1 MKLNIFVNVNGQ
13 TTFFDEAE
21 ETYRQLANSDRLE
34 IMLFLDSRIGKMAS
48 ISKELNVRMQDV
60 KRNLDSLL
68 GQNLVEKNSLGEFS
82 LTTFGSMIVK
92 QIPSIDFLSRNR
104 DYFSNHNFEKIPDK
118 FIHRI
123 GELNNSKFVKGYVA
137 VIETIKGMY
146 SRAEEYIF
154 GMLPEVSL
162 ELVEAIISKIR
173 SRTITFNYILPE
185 KAIVPKVSHE
195 LVKDSNYIKLVHQG
209 LINGR
214 MVKKISAAV
223 IVTDKEGAVMFPYV
237 EGDTDMRT
245 MFYSGDINP
254 DYGQFHE
261 WCVDFFKYNWDNS
274 EYYNKGKL
282 VEV

>member
-1 MKLNIFVNVNGQ
+1 MGADSP
-13 TTFFDEAE
+13 TSFFDDAE

-34 IMLFLDSRIGKMAS
+34 IMLYLDSRIGRMAS
-48 ISKELNVRMQDV
+48 ISKELNARMQDV

-68 GQNLVEKNSLGEFS
+68 DQNLVEKNSLGEFS
-82 LTTFGSMIVK
+82 LTTFGSVIVK
-92 QIPSIDFLSRNR
+92 QIPSIDFLSRNK

-123 GELNNSKFVKGYVA
+123 GELNNGKFVKGYVT

-146 SRAEEYIF
+146 SQAEEYIF

-162 ELVEAIISKIR
+162 ELVEAIVSKIR
-173 SRTITFNYILPE
+173 SHAITFNYILPE

-195 LVKDSNYIKLVHQG
+195 LVKDSSYIKLVHQG

-214 MVKKISAAV
+214 MIKNIGAAV
-223 IVTDKEGAVMFPYV
+223 IITDKEGAVMFPYID
-237 EGDTDMRT
+237 GDTDMRT
-245 MFYSGDINP
+245 MFYSSDINS
-254 DYGQFHE
+254 DTGQFHD
-261 WCVDFFKYNWDNS
+261 WCVDFFKHNWDNS
-274 EYYNKGKL
+274 QYYNRGKL

>member
-1 MKLNIFVNVNGQ
+1 VIEASVGINSSKS
-13 TTFFDEAE
+13 FFDEAE

-48 ISKELNVRMQDV
+48 ISKELGDRMQDV

-68 GQNLVEKNSLGEFS
+68 NEGLVERNSNGEFS
-82 LTTFGSMIVK
+82 LTTFGSVIVR
-92 QIPSIDFLSRNR
+92 QIPSIDFLSRNKE
-104 DYFSNHNFEKIPDK
+104 YFSNHNFEKIPDK
-118 FIHRI
+118 FVHRI

-137 VIETIKGMY
+137 VIETIKEMY
-146 SRAEEYIF
+146 SRSEEYIY

-173 SRTITFNYILPE
+173 SHIITFNYILPE

-195 LVKDSNYIKLVHQG
+195 LVKDSNYIKLMHQG

-223 IVTDKEGAVMFPYV
+223 IVTDKEGALMFPYV
-237 EGDTDMRT
+237 EGETDLRT

-254 DYGQFHE
+254 DNGQFHD

-282 VEV
+282 IEV

>member
-1 MKLNIFVNVNGQ
+1 MPEAFVSVNSS
-13 TTFFDEAE
+13 TSFFDQAE

-48 ISKELNVRMQDV
+48 ISKELGARMQDV

-68 GQNLVEKNSLGEFS
+68 NEGLVERNSHGEFS
-82 LTTFGSMIVK
+82 LTTFGSVIVR
-92 QIPSIDFLSRNR
+92 QIPSIDFLSRNKE
-104 DYFSNHNFEKIPDK
+104 YFYNHNFERIPDK

-123 GELNNSKFVKGYVA
+123 GELNNSKLVKGYVA
-137 VIETIKGMY
+137 VIESIKEMY
-146 SRAEEYIF
+146 SQAEEYIY

-173 SRTITFNYILPE
+173 SHTITFNYILPE

-195 LVKDSNYIKLVHQG
+195 LVKDSSYIKLMHQG

-214 MVKKISAAV
+214 MVKKIGAAV
-223 IVTDKEGAVMFPYV
+223 IVTDRDGAVMFPFTDG
-237 EGDTDMRT
+237 ETDMRT
-245 MFYSGDINP
+245 MFCSNETTSGE
-254 DYGQFHE
+254 GLFHE
-261 WCVDFFKYNWDNS
+261 WCVDFFKHNWENS

-282 VEV
+282 IEV